1 MKKLSPEDKRMM
13 LTDAVILT
21 YKVGSYC
28 TNLLGH
34 PLSYY
39 DFDKVFNLIKE
50 LNADSIRMG
59 NDDFFE
65 GMENYYGYKIQ
76 IK

>member
-1 MKKLSPEDKRMM
+1 MKNLSVADKRMM
-13 LTDAVILT
+13 LTDAVILS

-34 PLSYY
+34 NLSFY

-50 LNADSIRMG
+50 LNDDSIQMG
-59 NDDFFE
+59 NNDFFE
-65 GMENYYGYKIQ
+65 GMDDYYGYT

>member
-1 MKKLSPEDKRMM
+1 MKENLTPADKRMM

-21 YKVGSYC
+21 YKTGSYC

-34 PLSYY
+34 NLSYY

-50 LNADSIRMG
+50 LNEQSISMG
-59 NDDFFE
+59 NNDFFE
-65 GMENYYGYKIQ
+65 GMDNYYGYTI
-76 IK
+76 